1 MGDISQ
7 DPDISPDMVKLLFD
21 NLKYRSIRESMRLL
35 QEVGYCLTFLEA
47 EADVL
52 KSDFMVV
59 TG

>member
-1 MGDISQ
+1 MEDISR
-7 DPDISPDMVKLLFD
+7 DPDISPDIVKLLSD
-21 NLKYRSIRESMRLL
+21 KYRSSRESVRLL